1 MSKPL
6 RMWTVYER
14 PSDYPEN
21 YVARLF
27 EVDAA
32 GPHATENTVIAP
44 DLEFL
49 RALMIGM
56 GLVKMVR
63 DPNDDPVIVE
73 VWL

>member
-27 EVDAA
+27 EVDAV
-32 GPHATENTVIAP
+32 GSHATENIVIAP

-63 DPNDDPVIVE
+63 DPKDDPVIVE
-73 VWL
+73 VWI